1 MMKLDNETFHFIVDC
16 SICIIG
22 FFMFVEVVD
31 LAIQILIQKKDY
43 TENKRILRMYIWDA
57 FITLMLLLAINANS
71 VYTTVAAAVIM
82 SGIVVGLFYEIM
94 FKNLVTDKIL
104 FCKYSFWLLLMILA
118 LLCVKLPQ

>member
-1 MMKLDNETFHFIVDC
+1 MKLDNETFHFIVDC

>member
-94 FKNLVTDKIL
+94 FKNLVTDKIMMYK
-104 FCKYSFWLLLMILA
+104 FIFWISSTINTI
-118 LLCVKLPQ
+118 CI